1 MTHFEARVENH
12 WAKTRT
18 QGRHIHRCLSFLIP
32 EPMAD
37 LTSGLWNA
45 FLLCLTWPLP
55 HIVPGS
61 YHLPISIGWRPET
74 YLHPGTHCILL
85 PLNKIMENISKYY
98 SGKSGI
104 LHSHSLGYSSLSPL
118 GLYWGIPG
126 WKALDYSMRFC
137 SSSCGKQLL
146 LFLYYTQMQL
156 GWSRFASWSAIY
168 KPCDFGQVL
177 CASVS
182 STISKNNDETISWVH
197 SSCLSSGI
205 DL

>member
-1 MTHFEARVENH
+1 MECFPVVPNLASSSYCSWKLPPAHQH
-12 WAKTRT
+12 W
-18 QGRHIHRCLSFLIP
+18 
-32 EPMAD
+32 
-37 LTSGLWNA
+37 
-45 FLLCLTWPLP
+45 
-55 HIVPGS
+55 
-61 YHLPISIGWRPET
+61 WRPET
-74 YLHPGTHCILL
+74 YLHPGTHF

-182 STISKNNDETISWVH
+182 SAISKNNDETISWVH
-197 SSCLSSGI
+197 SSCLSSGV